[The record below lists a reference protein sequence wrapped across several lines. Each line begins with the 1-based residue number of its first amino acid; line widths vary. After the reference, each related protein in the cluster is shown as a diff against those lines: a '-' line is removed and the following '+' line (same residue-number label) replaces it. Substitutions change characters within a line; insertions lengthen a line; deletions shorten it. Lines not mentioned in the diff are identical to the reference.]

1 MPQAKLWPHEEYLHE
16 MPLTRK
22 QCARAATPA
31 AACSSDISTC
41 TPQSAEAPALAGP
54 RYQSVPAQLLPMYTC
69 LDATPLTIRQQPTTA
84 TTSPS
89 AAAWRQH
96 PSYNAADMSTTRHP
110 SCRTC
115 LKASPC
121 WCCAHHLHQ
130 DRCCHRRPD
139 LLLLLPAA
147 ASACKPCRC
156 TSTRRY
162 YLPMPPSS
170 PPWPSRRCCCC
181 SCWRCCFTA
190 CPRTR
195 TGARA
200 RP

>member
-1 MPQAKLWPHEEYLHE
+1 MKNIFTRCRLHANNAHGRQRLLRLAAVTFQPAHRNQRKHQPWQAPGTKVCQRNCYLCTLA
-16 MPLTRK
+16 LTQLHSPSDNSR
-22 QCARAATPA
+22 QQQLPAPVQLHGASTRATMLLTCPRQDTPA
-31 AACSSDISTC
+31 
-41 TPQSAEAPALAGP
+41 
-54 RYQSVPAQLLPMYTC
+54 
-69 LDATPLTIRQQPTTA
+69 
-84 TTSPS
+84 
-89 AAAWRQH
+89 
-96 PSYNAADMSTTRHP
+96 HP